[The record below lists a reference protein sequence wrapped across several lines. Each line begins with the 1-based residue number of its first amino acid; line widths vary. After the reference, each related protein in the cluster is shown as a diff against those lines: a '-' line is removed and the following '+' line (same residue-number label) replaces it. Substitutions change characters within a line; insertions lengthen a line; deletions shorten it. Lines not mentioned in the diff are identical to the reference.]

1 MQRYVESLNYT
12 NLFNQTGLIFS
23 QSPDLYFL
31 KKPQK
36 PKSLH
41 KRLQVCQKIAIFAT
55 IQTYK
60 LFVVTVM
67 NTKFGLL
74 AAILTLC
81 LNMVPLSLA
90 AQGETIV
97 FTPQW
102 TAQAQFAGYY
112 VAEAKGFY
120 REAGVKVRIEHPTA
134 TQPAMARLQANLCQ
148 ATTLQ
153 LCQALEIVDGGVP
166 VVNILQTSMN
176 NAMVIVSARNQD
188 PLKQKGARVGI
199 WSVGFGQLAICM
211 SIKDHL
217 NYEFV
222 RFAQNVNLFVA
233 GALDAT
239 LAMSYNEYYQ
249 LVQAGIT
256 MTNKNV
262 YRFCDHGYNVQED
275 GVYMTRSYYEQHR
288 DQARRFAQAS
298 RKGWDY
304 AAQHPDE
311 ALDIVMKYVNKEK
324 IGTNRV
330 MQQLM
335 LKEVLRLQVDRES
348 KKREYRLRPDMV
360 KLANQ
365 LMLQNRMLDREVTYN
380 ELLDK

>member
-1 MQRYVESLNYT
+1 MLTV
-12 NLFNQTGLIFS
+12 G
-23 QSPDLYFL
+23 FL
-31 KKPQK
+31 VNC
-36 PKSLH
+36 S
-41 KRLQVCQKIAIFAT
+41 
-55 IQTYK
+55 
-60 LFVVTVM
+60 VV
-67 NTKFGLL
+67 K
-74 AAILTLC
+74 AQDETL
-81 LNMVPLSLA
+81 
-90 AQGETIV
+90 V

-120 REAGVKVRIEHPTA
+120 REAGVKVHIEHPSA
-134 TQPAMARLQANLCQ
+134 TQPAMSRLRKNECQ

-153 LCQALEIVDGGVP
+153 LCQAMEIVDEGIP
-166 VVNILQTSMN
+166 LVNILQTSMN
-176 NAMVIVSARNQD
+176 NAMVIVSARDKD
-188 PLKQKGARVGI
+188 PLTQKGARVGI

-217 NYEFV
+217 DYEWI

-249 LVQAGIT
+249 LVQAGIK
-256 MTNKNV
+256 MTDKNV

-275 GVYMTRSYYEQHR
+275 GVYMTREYYAKHK

-298 RKGWDY
+298 RKGWEW

-311 ALDIVMKYVNKEK
+311 ALDIVMQYVDKNH
-324 IGTNRV
+324 IATNRV
-330 MQQLM
+330 MQRLM

-348 KKREYRLRPDMV
+348 KKREFRLRPDMV
-360 KLANQ
+360 KLASS
-365 LMLQNRMLDREVTYN
+365 MMLDNKMLTREITYK
-380 ELLDK
+380 ELIEN